1 MPISLTKQK
10 NRKTITM
17 KSSIKILLAMSCAY
31 VITATSSSAQIYT
44 FDEFGNSS
52 GTGISPGNLQPDP
65 SGGLAANVLVY
76 NLAFSVIPG
85 DVILREPGTPTG
97 TGESDLVRFWNP
109 TGGGPSQIIFYSD
122 FSATDPA
129 DSPADTGL
137 PSTGMPL
144 SIGIPEVGPEGNN
157 GAVYT
162 PTPNQPGF
170 ILSTALPPATYNI
183 ISDVPEPG
191 TLAMLVLGSG
201 LSLFL
206 LKRRNTPGSN

>member
-1 MPISLTKQK
+1 M
-10 NRKTITM
+10 KTST
-17 KSSIKILLAMSCAY
+17 KILSVLCCACAL
-31 VITATSSSAQIYT
+31 TASSAFAQLYT
-44 FDEFGNSS
+44 FDESGNSS
-52 GTGISPGNLQPDP
+52 GLGISPGIMQLDP

-97 TGESDLVRFWNP
+97 TGESDVVRFWNP

-129 DSPADTGL
+129 DAPADTGL
-137 PSTGMPL
+137 PSTLMPL

-157 GAVYT
+157 GALYT

-170 ILSTALPPATYNI
+170 ILSTTVPPATYNI
-183 ISDVPEPG
+183 ISDVPEPNE
-191 TLAMLVLGSG
+191 LALAVLGGG

-206 LKRRNTPGSN
+206 LKRQNPARID